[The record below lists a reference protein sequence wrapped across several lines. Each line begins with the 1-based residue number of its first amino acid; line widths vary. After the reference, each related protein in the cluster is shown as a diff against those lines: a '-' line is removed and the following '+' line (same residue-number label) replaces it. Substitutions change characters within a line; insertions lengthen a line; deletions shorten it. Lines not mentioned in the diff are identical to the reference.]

1 MDLGFVAR
9 CALEHDNA
17 AVVRINKIIDLI
29 RKCDHGIHDLSYVGL
44 DPTTRLPRFNM
55 PYELGL
61 FMGCRVFGGGRHKK
75 KNCLVL
81 DKERYRYQK
90 FISDLN
96 GQDIREHR
104 NDPEHLVTVVR
115 NWLVGIASDRSR
127 IPSGRFIWRRYQR
140 FRESLPDICKGM
152 GKDHKALML
161 VEYVEIV
168 KNWRGQP

>member
-1 MDLGFVAR
+1 
-9 CALEHDNA
+9 
-17 AVVRINKIIDLI
+17 
-29 RKCDHGIHDLSYVGL
+29 
-44 DPTTRLPRFNM
+44 
-55 PYELGL
+55 
-61 FMGCRVFGGGRHKK
+61 
-75 KNCLVL
+75 VL